1 MRVERGDGLQE
12 LVTAY
17 TIALPAGR
25 RMTGTETGPRVL
37 QMVLSPV
44 MGTLCLCMRRSVFDL
59 EGEVAVGYS

>member
-1 MRVERGDGLQE
+1 MRGERRDGLQE
-12 LVTAY
+12 LVAFY

-44 MGTLCLCMRRSVFDL
+44 MGTLCACAR
-59 EGEVAVGYS
+59 GEASLI